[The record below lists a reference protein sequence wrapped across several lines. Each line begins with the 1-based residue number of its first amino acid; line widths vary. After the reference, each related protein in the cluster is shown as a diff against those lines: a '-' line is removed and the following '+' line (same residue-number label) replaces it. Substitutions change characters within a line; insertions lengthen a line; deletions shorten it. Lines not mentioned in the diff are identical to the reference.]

1 MRHWGEEHSGAQAFQ
16 GLAFQEG
23 EAFQEGVEAFQGE
36 EQTFYFNPTK
46 YTV

>member
-1 MRHWGEEHSGAQAFQ
+1 VVSQV
-16 GLAFQEG
+16 
-23 EAFQEGVEAFQGE
+23 GVEAFQEVE

>member
-1 MRHWGEEHSGAQAFQ
+1 VPHGGEEHSGVQAFQ
-16 GLAFQEG
+16 EV
-23 EAFQEGVEAFQGE
+23 EAFQEGVEAFQGVE